1 MNYSQF
7 LNMIPEA
14 TLMVVLL
21 ITFIAD
27 FCSSKSADRKW
38 FNPLVCLL
46 MVAHIAINIFP
57 TEATEAFGGMYTTGP
72 AAGVLKTI
80 LALGTLIVMVQA
92 KEWLS
97 RKDTAFKEG
106 EFYMLIISTLLGMNM
121 MVSANH
127 FLLFFL
133 GLEMASVPMACLVA
147 FDKYR
152 HNSAEAGAKFI
163 LTATFSSGV
172 MIYGISLLYAA
183 CGTLYFDDV
192 AKVISASPL
201 TIAGMVFFFSG
212 LGFKISLVPFHFWTA
227 DSYQGAPTTVTG
239 YLSVVSKGAAAFT
252 LCAILM
258 KVFQPMV
265 EYWTV
270 LLYIVIVLSITIA
283 NLFAIR
289 QSDLKRFMAFSSIS
303 QAGYIM
309 LAVVGNSAMSV
320 SALTYYVLIY
330 VVANLSVFTIISSI
344 EEHNNGTVQMDSY
357 NGLYKTNPRLAFL
370 MTLALFSL
378 GGIPPFAGMFSKFF
392 VFMAAVGTHDIH
404 TTLGAWAYGV
414 VFIALVNTVISLY
427 YYLLIVKAMFI
438 KNEGEA
444 LPCYKMDNATKA
456 TLIICTAGVA
466 FFGVASCIYEALHS
480 AAAM

>member
-7 LNMIPEA
+7 LNMFPEA
-14 TLMVVLL
+14 SLMVVLL

-46 MVAHIAINIFP
+46 MLAHICFNIYP
-57 TEATEAFGGMYTTGP
+57 TEAAEAFGGMYTTGP

-152 HNSAEAGAKFI
+152 HHSAEAGAKFV

-183 CGTLYFDDV
+183 CGTLYFEDM
-192 AKVISASPL
+192 ANVITASPL

-270 LLYIVIVLSITIA
+270 LLYIVIVLSINIKLKGVFNTI
-283 NLFAIR
+283 LCVYEFHY
-289 QSDLKRFMAFSSIS
+289 SF
-303 QAGYIM
+303 
-309 LAVVGNSAMSV
+309 
-320 SALTYYVLIY
+320 VLI
-330 VVANLSVFTIISSI
+330 
-344 EEHNNGTVQMDSY
+344 
-357 NGLYKTNPRLAFL
+357 
-370 MTLALFSL
+370 
-378 GGIPPFAGMFSKFF
+378 
-392 VFMAAVGTHDIH
+392 
-404 TTLGAWAYGV
+404 
-414 VFIALVNTVISLY
+414 
-427 YYLLIVKAMFI
+427 
-438 KNEGEA
+438 
-444 LPCYKMDNATKA
+444 
-456 TLIICTAGVA
+456 
-466 FFGVASCIYEALHS
+466 
-480 AAAM
+480 

>member
-1 MNYSQF
+1 
-7 LNMIPEA
+7 MIPEA
-14 TLMVVLL
+14 GLMAALVIVFLADLILKGEKKHTTLSLL
-21 ITFIAD
+21 TGLLLVAQIA
-27 FCSSKSADRKW
+27 
-38 FNPLVCLL
+38 VCFT
-46 MVAHIAINIFP
+46 AEPA
-57 TEATEAFGGMYTTGP
+57 EAFAGLYTAT
-72 AAGVLKTI
+72 AAAQVMKVI
-80 LALGTLIVMVQA
+80 LTAGAFIVVVMAQSWLEQKDVQN
-92 KEWLS
+92 
-97 RKDTAFKEG
+97 KEG
-106 EFYMLIISTLLGMNM
+106 EFYELIISTLLGMYM

-152 HNSAEAGAKFI
+152 HHSAEAGAKFV

-183 CGTLYFDDV
+183 CGTLYFTDM
-192 AKVISASPL
+192 ANVISASPL

-227 DSYQGAPTTVTG
+227 DTYQGAPTTVTG

-258 KVFQPMV
+258 KVFAPMV

-309 LAVVGNSAMSV
+309 LAVVGNSTMSV
-320 SALTYYVLIY
+320 TALTYYVLIY
-330 VVANLSVFTIISSI
+330 VVANLSVFAIISSI

-438 KNEGEA
+438 KHSDHPLPTFQSACSTKLA
-444 LPCYKMDNATKA
+444 LA
-456 TLIICTAGVA
+456 ICTVGIVA
-466 FFGVASCIYEALHS
+466 FGICSFVFDWISVAVNA
-480 AAAM
+480 